1 MKHYRILLL
10 ICLVPFLT
18 NCAGQARQFNMAVG
32 DQKQV
37 IRIENKNMY
46 YRAIG
51 LRDVSG
57 GFIPVEPPA
66 DREWYEAVGD
76 ELQDLKFKPRVLNT
90 RFATALR
97 DSLRNY
103 NMLTLVGDP
112 QYNLSA
118 TLVALDQP
126 YIGVDYKATVG
137 IHYSL
142 TPANTD
148 DEPVEPVYERTIQ
161 SDGRADISEVFDHP
175 NLSRLAT
182 ERAIQSNILKFII
195 DLNEGRE
202 ITKPKWY
209 E

>member
-1 MKHYRILLL
+1 MHHIYTSFLILLSAAF
-10 ICLVPFLT
+10 IT
-18 NCAGQARQFNMAVG
+18 NCAGQAREFNMAVG
-32 DQKQV
+32 DNQQV
-37 IRIENKNMY
+37 IRIEAQNRY

-51 LRDVSG
+51 LNDVSG
-57 GFIPVEPPA
+57 GFVPVEPPA
-66 DREWYEAVGD
+66 DQKWYEAVG
-76 ELQDLKFKPRVLNT
+76 EGLRNLNWKPQVLNS

-112 QYNLSA
+112 QYNLTA
-118 TLVALDQP
+118 NLVALDQP
-126 YIGVDYKATVG
+126 VVGVDYKAVVG

-142 TPANTD
+142 I
-148 DEPVEPVYERTIQ
+148 PVSSNEPVYERTVQ
-161 SDGRADISEVFDHP
+161 SDGRADIGEVFEHP

-195 DLNEGRE
+195 DLNEGRDV
-202 ITKPKWY
+202 KNPKWY

>member
-1 MKHYRILLL
+1 
-10 ICLVPFLT
+10 
-18 NCAGQARQFNMAVG
+18 MAVG
-32 DQKQV
+32 DQQQV
-37 IRIENKNMY
+37 IRIDAQNTY

-51 LRDVSG
+51 LSDVTG
-57 GFIPVEPPA
+57 GFVPVDPPA
-66 DREWYEAVGD
+66 DREWYEVVRD
-76 ELQDLKFKPRVLNT
+76 ELEDLKWKPRVLNS

-112 QYNLSA
+112 DYNLEA
-118 TLVALDQP
+118 QLVALDQP
-126 YIGVDYKATVG
+126 YVGVDYKATVG
-137 IHYSL
+137 IHYTL
-142 TPANTD
+142 TPAGQK
-148 DEPVEPVYERTIQ
+148 EPVYERTVQ
-161 SDGRADISEVFDHP
+161 SDGRADIGEVFDHP